1 MSISSGGEDEVSS
14 KQEGE
19 SITPEVP
26 RLNDSQQLHL
36 RVSCE
41 YMDKMLQAIEGI
53 LHSQESA
60 SPFSKYVIDISPAQG
75 RVMEDYIRRFRSQIL
90 RVFAWQGI
98 ELPPP
103 RIPATRSITTH
114 LHFVDIAISELRP
127 YSMRGSGPMA
137 ESTAAELMGVIL
149 ELASISQN
157 MMAYMNFE
165 LGESLQ
171 QRVEK
176 LTSEGKG
183 SALLQRIEQVVTAR
197 GLVEYR
203 PRLDMLLARLE
214 DPTFEVAVFGRVSA
228 GKSSFLNALLRM
240 DLLPVGANP
249 ITAVPTRIQYGPQVE
264 AQVRL
269 GNASPTAVSLQRFQE
284 LVSEAGNP
292 GNQEGVRRA
301 SIDAPCPRLS
311 EGIVLVDTPGLGS
324 LALKG
329 SRETLAYLPSCDLAL
344 LLIDAGNTL
353 TPEDIGTLRLIL
365 EAGISALILLSKA
378 DLLREAD
385 RVSST
390 QYIQAQIE
398 RELRTHLP
406 VQAISS
412 LPEYRSTVD
421 EFYEK
426 ELEPR
431 FRTSHELRKL
441 SVDTKI
447 ARLQHDVVTTLETR
461 LRRSESTASADH
473 SQFAA
478 MEKSLT
484 EVATQLGTA
493 ERALMDK
500 ILALEAQAP
509 MLISRIAEQ
518 YAAVSVTGGM
528 AVISVA
534 DLSRAMED
542 AVQTEVGETIGVLHE
557 TVQVVVGKVAEI
569 GRRLK
574 SSGVPDENEIVG
586 LIRDAPRFE
595 LPSQSGTIDLGL
607 WKHLGLRFVQKRMV
621 GSMQTSL
628 QPVVRRELM
637 AYGRAMEVWAK
648 SVVRNTQFAVN
659 SFADVYRASLQET
672 LGSSSPSQDAAA
684 LREDIASLNFEPAGD
699 HL

>member
-1 MSISSGGEDEVSS
+1 VSISSGGEDEVSTN
-14 KQEGE
+14 QDDE

-26 RLNDSQQLHL
+26 RLNEGQKLHL

-60 SPFSKYVIDISPAQG
+60 SPFSKYLIDISPAQG

-90 RVFAWQGI
+90 RVFAWQGV

-114 LHFVDIAISELRP
+114 LHFIDIAISELRP

-137 ESTAAELMGVIL
+137 ESTAAELMGVL
-149 ELASISQN
+149 RELASISQN

-171 QRVEK
+171 QRIEK
-176 LTSEGKG
+176 LSSEGKG
-183 SALLQRIEQVVTAR
+183 SALLQRIEQVVTSR

-228 GKSSFLNALLRM
+228 GKSSFLNALLGI

-269 GNASPTAVSLQRFQE
+269 GNTSPMAVSLQRFQE

-301 SIDAPCPRLS
+301 SIEAPCPRLL

-365 EAGISALILLSKA
+365 EAGIPALVLLSKA
-378 DLLREAD
+378 DLLREPD
-385 RVSST
+385 RASST
-390 QYIQAQIE
+390 QYIEAQIE

-406 VQAISS
+406 VHALSS

-431 FRTSHELRKL
+431 FRKSHELRKR
-441 SVDTKI
+441 SVDTKL
-447 ARLQHDVVTTLETR
+447 ARLQHDIVTTLETR
-461 LRRSESTASADH
+461 LRRSESVASVDQ
-473 SQFAA
+473 SQYTS

-484 EVATQLGTA
+484 EVAAQLGTG
-493 ERALMDK
+493 ERTLVER
-500 ILALEAQAP
+500 ILALEAEAP
-509 MLISRIAEQ
+509 TLINRIAEQ
-518 YAAVSVTGGM
+518 NATAPQGGSLSG
-528 AVISVA
+528 ISLE
-534 DLSRAMED
+534 DLSRAIED
-542 AVQTEVGETIGVLHE
+542 RVQTEVGEMVGALHQ
-557 TVQVVVGKVAEI
+557 TTQIVVDKVTEI
-569 GRRLK
+569 GRTLK
-574 SSGVPDENEIVG
+574 SSGVPDTNEILG
-586 LIRDAPRFE
+586 IIRDAPRFE
-595 LPSQSGTIDLGL
+595 LPSQAGSVDLGL
-607 WKHLGLRFVQKRMV
+607 ARHLGVRFIQKRLV
-621 GSMQTSL
+621 RSMQTSL
-628 QPVVRRELM
+628 QPLVHRELM

-648 SVVRNTQFAVN
+648 SVARDIQFAVN

-672 LGSSSPSQDAAA
+672 AGSSSASEDPAA
-684 LREDIASLNFEPAGD
+684 LREDIATLNLEPAGD